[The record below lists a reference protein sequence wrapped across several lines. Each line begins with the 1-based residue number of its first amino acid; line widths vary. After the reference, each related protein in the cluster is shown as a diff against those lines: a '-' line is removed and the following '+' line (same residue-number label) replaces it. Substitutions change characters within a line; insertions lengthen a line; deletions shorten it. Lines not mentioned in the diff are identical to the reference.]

1 MLRLLPKRI
10 YKKMIDIIPNLIMI
24 ISGLGFFSTQIFL
37 SYLRYREM
45 KRTQK
50 LLWDRVFLNEINDN
64 TLKVNVSYL
73 KKNIEDVER
82 KQLENYGAIKRIERL
97 MDIESDF

>member
-1 MLRLLPKRI
+1 
-10 YKKMIDIIPNLIMI
+10 
-24 ISGLGFFSTQIFL
+24 
-37 SYLRYREM
+37 M